1 MPGRNGRE
9 LEESPAS
16 AGIAVAKLR
25 APLVPG
31 DLEEVLLDAVVEP
44 RAAEDQFSEPI
55 DERFVP
61 HDGEP
66 LPVPDEVVSELAPR
80 VRDPSVGGQLDEVA
94 GLVLLQLPGLDE
106 TQLDRG
112 GVDALLEIGLIEA
125 EPIAEELHHE
135 VVAGEVIGLGHAALR
150 ITSDPRST
158 VSCMYEGTW
167 RMTPCP
173 RPEVTAL
180 ARELGLSETT
190 ASVLV
195 RRGYDD
201 PGKAQAFLDADV
213 PEHDPFLLGD
223 MEAACAAIRSA
234 IDSGKPICVHGDY
247 DVDGICATGL
257 AVTVLRELGAQVSWH
272 LPSRFEEGYG
282 VSRETLARLAEEGCG
297 LVLTVDC
304 GITAVEEVAGAKA
317 AGLDVV
323 VTDHHRPGETLPD
336 CPVVATR
343 PSEYP
348 FPELCGTGVVYKLAQ
363 ALGAEGL
370 DRRLDLVA
378 LATVADVVPL
388 LDENRGL
395 VAAGLKR
402 LAVTTNPGLRALM
415 KAARVDPATADA
427 GAIGFRL
434 APRINA
440 AGRLGHP
447 GTALELL
454 LTEDSKEADR
464 LAGELETLNRDR
476 QAVEDRILR
485 EALAQ
490 VAEWPEAN
498 QRRRGYVLAGE
509 DWHRGVIG
517 IVASRLVERFHRPV
531 VLIAGGEEEWTG
543 SGRSIPAFDLHGALG
558 ACASLLGRWGGH
570 RAAAGLSIKPDN
582 VEAFAEAFA
591 AEAAAALAED
601 DLAPV
606 VHVDAVVRGTELSLG
621 LCDELERLA
630 PFGLGNPGVT
640 LLAVGCELSELG
652 AVGEGKHLKL
662 AVKADG
668 ARSGAI
674 AFGQGSQLDR
684 YRRPVRYDV
693 AFKLAANHWNGTVSP
708 QLVVKR
714 IFDSPDRFDDLRNGL
729 VAEWKAGPD
738 AWSDFARAVF
748 AELGVQ
754 DGGAWRSLVES
765 ETFRAA
771 LKEPMPLAA

>member
-1 MPGRNGRE
+1 
-9 LEESPAS
+9 
-16 AGIAVAKLR
+16 
-25 APLVPG
+25 
-31 DLEEVLLDAVVEP
+31 
-44 RAAEDQFSEPI
+44 
-55 DERFVP
+55 
-61 HDGEP
+61 
-66 LPVPDEVVSELAPR
+66 
-80 VRDPSVGGQLDEVA
+80 
-94 GLVLLQLPGLDE
+94 
-106 TQLDRG
+106 
-112 GVDALLEIGLIEA
+112 
-125 EPIAEELHHE
+125 
-135 VVAGEVIGLGHAALR
+135 
-150 ITSDPRST
+150 
-158 VSCMYEGTW
+158 MYEGTW

-173 RPEVTAL
+173 RPEVAAL
-180 ARELGLSETT
+180 AGALGLSETT

-195 RRGYDD
+195 RRGDSD
-201 PGKAQAFLDADV
+201 PAEAQAFLAGEI

-223 MEAACAAIRSA
+223 MEAACTAIRAAIEA
-234 IDSGKPICVHGDY
+234 GKPICVHGDY
-247 DVDGICATGL
+247 DVDGICATAL
-257 AVTVLRELGAQVSWH
+257 AVTVLRELGADVSWH

-282 VSRETLARLAEEGCG
+282 LSGETLTRLAGEETG

-304 GITAVEEVAGAKA
+304 GITAVEEVAHAKEL
-317 AGLDVV
+317 GLEVV
-323 VTDHHRPGETLPD
+323 VTDHHRPGEALPD

-363 ALGAEGL
+363 ALGAADL
-370 DRRLDLVA
+370 DRRLDLVG

-402 LAVTTNPGLRALM
+402 LAITSNPGLRALM
-415 KAARVDPATADA
+415 SAARVDPATVDA

-454 LTEDSKEADR
+454 LTDDPKEADR
-464 LAGELETLNRDR
+464 LAAELETLNRDR

-490 VAEWPEAN
+490 VAEWPETK

-558 ACASLLGRWGGH
+558 ACSDLLGRWGGH
-570 RAAAGLSIKPDN
+570 RAAAGLSIRPEN

-591 AEAAAALAED
+591 ARAAAELSED
-601 DLAPV
+601 ELAPV
-606 VHVDAVVRGTELSLG
+606 VHVDAVVRGTELTLD
-621 LCDELERLA
+621 LCAELERLA

-652 AVGEGKHLKL
+652 AVGDGKHLKL

-684 YRRPVRYDV
+684 YRRPVHYDV
-693 AFKLAANHWNGTVSP
+693 TFKLAANQWNGTVSP

-714 IFDSPDRFDDLRNGL
+714 IFDTPDRFDDLRRGL
-729 VAEWKAGPD
+729 VAEWKAGPE
-738 AWSDFARAVF
+738 AWSEFARAVF
-748 AELGVQ
+748 TELGIA
-754 DGGAWRSLVES
+754 DGGPWRSLVES
-765 ETFRAA
+765 ETFLAA